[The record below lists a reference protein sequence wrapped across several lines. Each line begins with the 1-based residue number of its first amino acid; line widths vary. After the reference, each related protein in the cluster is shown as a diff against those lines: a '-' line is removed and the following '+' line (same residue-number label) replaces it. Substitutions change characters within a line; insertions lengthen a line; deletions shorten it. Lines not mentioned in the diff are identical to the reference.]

1 MGILKA
7 TDDGRAADTRQGSS
21 EEEEAEEE
29 EPEISNYKLHART
42 ISSFFI
48 PPAAA
53 EQLISA
59 SYDSSI
65 RCFDLNAGK
74 SVELLVH
81 PDESALSAVNP
92 LDDAGRV
99 LLYATLEG
107 EVGRCDVRAGSRAAE
122 TWQCSDKKIGGCHV
136 LRRGDRHL
144 LATASLDRCVKI
156 WDLRHMA
163 APLASH
169 ESRLSVSSAVWSATG
184 KLATTSYDDT
194 VKIYNPLALLG
205 GGASAGPGTGTGT
218 GKGTGKGTR
227 TVLELEPEHV
237 IPHNNQTGRWVTIL
251 KAVWQERPDDGVQ
264 KLVVANMKRGIDIY
278 DEDGSQLAHLADPD
292 HITAVPAVARLH
304 PTRSW
309 VAGGTGSGKLVLYS

>member
-1 MGILKA
+1 MFAADKVGNLGILKA
-7 TDDGRAADTRQGSS
+7 TADSEKEEEGSDG
-21 EEEEAEEE
+21 EEEAQ
-29 EPEISNYKLHART
+29 PDISNYKLHART

-53 EQLISA
+53 EQLVSA

-107 EVGRCDVRAGSRAAE
+107 EVGRCDVRAGPRAVE
-122 TWQCSDKKIGGCHV
+122 TWLCSEKKIGGCHV
-136 LRRGDRHL
+136 LARTNRHL
-144 LATASLDRCVKI
+144 LATASLDRSVKI

-163 APLASH
+163 APLAAH

-205 GGASAGPGTGTGT
+205 TSGSARTGTA
-218 GKGTGKGTR
+218 

-264 KLVVANMKRGIDIY
+264 KLAIANMKRGIDIY
-278 DEDGSQLAHLADPD
+278 GEDGSQLAHLADPD
-292 HITAVPAVARLH
+292 RITAVPAVVRLH
-304 PTRSW
+304 PTRNW

>member
-1 MGILKA
+1 MFAADKVGNLGILKA
-7 TDDGRAADTRQGSS
+7 TDGDRAANTRQDP
-21 EEEEAEEE
+21 EEEEEEE
-29 EPEISNYKLHART
+29 EKAEISNYKLHART

-107 EVGRCDVRAGSRAAE
+107 EAGRCDVRAGPRAAE

-136 LRRGDRHL
+136 LPRGDRHL
-144 LATASLDRCVKI
+144 FATASLDRCVKI

-169 ESRLSVSSAVWSATG
+169 ESRLSVSSAIWSATG

-205 GGASAGPGTGTGT
+205 AGASAGPGTGTG
-218 GKGTGKGTR
+218 

-292 HITAVPAVARLH
+292 RITAVPAVVRLH